1 MFPQKNDFK
10 RKNISGLID
19 FKKNQNKKKTKK
31 KKKDFKKNLWSDL
44 SETNMCMGD
53 KHLWLAVVKNFS
65 SFLSTCYPD
74 TGYIVSGE
82 VGS

>member
-10 RKNISGLID
+10 RKNVSGLID
-19 FKKNQNKKKTKK
+19 LKKKRKK
-31 KKKDFKKNLWSDL
+31 KKKDLKKNLWSDL
-44 SETNMCMGD
+44 SESNMCMGD